1 MKTSK
6 GCDANA
12 SFFFRWLS
20 LRLLHVGGFWWLGIT
35 ACYFALQVDYCCI
48 SLQRSLTEFPLLFAV
63 LLITSLFYNPLSSVS
78 MSYTIPSLT
87 VADITNQSWSS
98 FSLAS
103 ALISTSHSRA
113 PLPVEMMSLGFSYNE
128 QFPQVEI
135 QCLKREYWRSSCAP
149 STPNLYKCP

>member
-20 LRLLHVGGFWWLGIT
+20 LRLVVTCGSDSFWWLAVT
-35 ACYFALQVDYCCI
+35 ACYFGFQVDYCCI
-48 SLQRSLTEFPLLFAV
+48 FLQRSLTEFPLVCTV
-63 LLITSLFYNPLSSVS
+63 LLNTSIFYNPLFSVP
-78 MSYTIPSLT
+78 MSYTIPSVT
-87 VADITNQSWSS
+87 VADITNQSWST

-113 PLPVEMMSLGFSYNE
+113 LLPTEMMSLCFSYNE
-128 QFPQVEI
+128 QFP
-135 QCLKREYWRSSCAP
+135 
-149 STPNLYKCP
+149 